1 LKTLNEFVDLVKDE
15 SGERRRNER
24 IGALPLCHAVYG
36 SQRTA
41 MRCFLVDSSEFGA
54 RLLPADASKLPRQ
67 FELQLADNVTINC
80 TVIHRTNDE
89 IGVTFI
95 K

>member
-1 LKTLNEFVDLVKDE
+1 MKTLNDFVDLLKDE

-24 IGALPLCHAVYG
+24 ISALPLCHAVYG
-36 SQRTA
+36 SQRTT
-41 MRCFLVDSSEFGA
+41 MRCFLVDLSEFGA
-54 RLLPADASKLPRQ
+54 RLLPADASNFPSQ
-67 FELQLADNVTINC
+67 FELQLEDNVTINC
-80 TVIHRTNDE
+80 NVIHRTDDE